1 MKLCFLLEGG
11 RGSQIPGPVISG
23 VCRLL
28 TRRGFAVEILLAEE
42 TVVQLNELTVAHDLY
57 LVKSDTELS
66 LSIAG
71 VLHAQ
76 GARVLNPYPACLAAR
91 DKIVASW
98 HLRAAGIPAPRTW
111 FTNDLSLL
119 CSFAEDQP
127 LIIKPY
133 RGFHGAGI
141 RIARDRD
148 ELASIPTPENPV
160 LVQEY
165 VEGSGQDI
173 KVYVIGEE
181 VFATRK
187 SFSPD
192 SFTRPGEPFAVNAE
206 IRDIALR
213 CGRLFGLGLYGLDVI
228 ESPRGPVVVDV
239 NYFPGY
245 KGIPEAPRLLAD
257 YIENY
262 ARERFDPSESTIP
275 VGLETSART

>member
-1 MKLCFLLEGG
+1 
-11 RGSQIPGPVISG
+11 
-23 VCRLL
+23 
-28 TRRGFAVEILLAEE
+28 
-42 TVVQLNELTVAHDLY
+42 LTVAHDLY
-57 LVKSDTELS
+57 LLKSDTELS
-66 LSIAG
+66 LSMAG

-76 GARVLNPYPACLAAR
+76 GARLLNPYPACLAVR

-98 HLRAAGIPAPRTW
+98 HLCAAGIPAPRTW
-111 FTNDLSLL
+111 ITNDLSLL
-119 CSFAEDQP
+119 RPFAETQP

-141 RIARDRD
+141 RIVRSRD
-148 ELASIPTPENPV
+148 ELAALPTPESPA

-165 VEGSGQDI
+165 IEGSGHDV

-187 SFSPD
+187 PFSPD
-192 SFTRPGEPFAVNAE
+192 SFTRPGQPSAVSDRV
-206 IRDIALR
+206 RDIALR
-213 CGRLFGLGLYGLDVI
+213 CGPLFGLGLYGLDVI

-257 YIENY
+257 YIESY
-262 ARERFDPSESTIP
+262 ARERFALSAAISPARMEASQMKMSVPSA
-275 VGLETSART
+275 V